1 MYCEFY
7 QLTERPFNVTP
18 DPKFL
23 YLNARYREAIASLN
37 YGITQRK
44 GFITLI
50 GEAGTGKTT
59 LLNKL
64 LNDSD
69 PKTKSVFIFNT
80 NVTFEEIL
88 EYIFAEFDLPVHNG
102 KKLYMLQRLNA
113 FLLDELR
120 AGSNVALLI
129 DEAQDLEFSVLEDL
143 RLLSNLETAKEKILQ
158 IVLSGQPELG
168 QKLSNPVLRQ
178 LRQRIGINCRL
189 LPLSRDEITEYIQ
202 YRLQTAGCPDLK
214 LFSREAEGQ
223 IYHFS
228 RGIPRLVNVVC
239 DNALVI
245 GYALGKK
252 RIGADVIT
260 EAAADLL
267 SNEQV
272 AEDANAQPTPG
283 SAITVSIP
291 AAPSRWRAR
300 VAVIALLILAV
311 TVGLLS
317 VDRTML
323 QRQHEEREAVVS
335 EPPKLEVIR
344 PGSEARS
351 GGVELPVTRP
361 ADRLKDVAATAP
373 EAGAADKS
381 ASQPKTLAAA
391 EPVLPTDTANSAP
404 VKGRE
409 GDDTALATA
418 QPGAGPPSAKADAAA
433 PAVSQDTYPATARDT
448 AARNKEGAEVGSATA
463 YVVPAP
469 EIAPV
474 VPAPA
479 FEQRHTA
486 EAQIAKIDQAAVN
499 ADAAPPEAESA
510 SAETAGAAA
519 HEAGAAGDHELGRQ
533 PRLDGMQFAQVV
545 VRGGDSMSGI
555 AMRKYG
561 QANYTILD
569 LLKLANPELEDIN
582 MIVIGQTIRLPEL
595 GNTFPVLRDG
605 SGRYSLLV
613 YSGPQSGRASAL
625 QNALRSRGF
634 DAHVSQ
640 DSVGYQK
647 PVFRVVV
654 SGEGDREE
662 LAGLGRQLQKLFRE
676 DTRIASL
683 GD

>member
-7 QLTERPFNVTP
+7 QLIERPFNVTP

-64 LNDSD
+64 LDDLD

-189 LPLSRDEITEYIQ
+189 LPLSRDEITEYVQ
-202 YRLQTAGCPDLK
+202 YRLQAAGCPDLK
-214 LFSREAEGQ
+214 LFSREAEEQ

-267 SNEQV
+267 SNEQFE
-272 AEDANAQPTPG
+272 EDANAQPTPT
-283 SAITVSIP
+283 SAVTVSTP

-300 VAVIALLILAV
+300 VAVMALLILAV

-317 VDRTML
+317 VGRTML
-323 QRQHEEREAVVS
+323 QRQNEEREAAIS
-335 EPPKLEVIR
+335 EAPKLEVIR
-344 PGSEARS
+344 PGSRARS
-351 GGVELPVTRP
+351 GGVEFRDARP
-361 ADRLKDVAATAP
+361 AEELEDVAATAP
-373 EAGAADKS
+373 EAGALDKPT
-381 ASQPKTLAAA
+381 SQPKTLAAA

-409 GDDTALATA
+409 GDGTALATA
-418 QPGAGPPSAKADAAA
+418 QPGAGPHSANADAAA
-433 PAVSQDTYPATARDT
+433 PAGSQNTYPATVRDP
-448 AARNKEGAEVGSATA
+448 AARSKEGAEVGSAA
-463 YVVPAP
+463 AHVVPAP
-469 EIAPV
+469 EIAAV

-479 FEQRHTA
+479 LEQRHTA
-486 EAQIAKIDQAAVN
+486 EAQIAKIDEAAAN
-499 ADAAPPEAESA
+499 ADAAPPQAEPA
-510 SAETAGAAA
+510 PAETAGAVAD
-519 HEAGAAGDHELGRQ
+519 EADAAGDHELGWR

-545 VRGGDSMSGI
+545 VRGGDSVSRI
-555 AMRKYG
+555 AMRRYG
-561 QANYTILD
+561 QVTYTILD
-569 LLKLANPELEDIN
+569 LLKLANPDLKDIN
-582 MIVIGQTIRLPEL
+582 VITIGQTIRLPEL
-595 GNTFPVLRDG
+595 DNTFPVLRDG

-613 YSGPQSGRASAL
+613 YSSRQDGRASAL

-634 DAHVSQ
+634 DARVGQ
-640 DSVGYQK
+640 GSVGYQN

-654 SGEGDREE
+654 SGEGDREA

>member
-1 MYCEFY
+1 MYCEFF

-23 YLNARYREAIASLN
+23 YLNARYREALASLN

-64 LNDSD
+64 LEDLD

-202 YRLQTAGCPDLK
+202 YRLQAAGCPDAK
-214 LFSREAEGQ
+214 LFSREAEEQ

-239 DNALVI
+239 DNALLI

-252 RIGADVIT
+252 RIGGEVIN

-267 SNEQV
+267 SNEHPPEEV
-272 AEDANAQPTPG
+272 H
-283 SAITVSIP
+283 SRP
-291 AAPSRWRAR
+291 AAGPIIGIRSSGVVSRWGSRFS
-300 VAVIALLILAV
+300 VIALLVVAL

-317 VDRTML
+317 ARRSMFEKSAAPATSRAL
-323 QRQHEEREAVVS
+323 QA
-335 EPPKLEVIR
+335 PKLEVIR
-344 PGSEARS
+344 PGSQPRVA
-351 GGVELPVTRP
+351 GVEAPVPRP
-361 ADRLKDVAATAP
+361 ADRVNAAAQAIPGRVTADDSQPPAKAVAVAERAAQGDTALGARAAGDGAGVAAA
-373 EAGAADKS
+373 
-381 ASQPKTLAAA
+381 QA
-391 EPVLPTDTANSAP
+391 EPVLPAPKDVGPGSAP
-404 VKGRE
+404 SDADTDRGELPQARRLGEHPPLGSLAARPPAAAEVAHPVEAPPLLVARADEAFPKVDSAMPKRRE
-409 GDDTALATA
+409 
-418 QPGAGPPSAKADAAA
+418 AKAHKVLA
-433 PAVSQDTYPATARDT
+433 
-448 AARNKEGAEVGSATA
+448 KEGGGKSGQDEDDDGS
-463 YVVPAP
+463 
-469 EIAPV
+469 
-474 VPAPA
+474 
-479 FEQRHTA
+479 FEPDR
-486 EAQIAKIDQAAVN
+486 
-499 ADAAPPEAESA
+499 
-510 SAETAGAAA
+510 
-519 HEAGAAGDHELGRQ
+519 R
-533 PRLDGMQFAQVV
+533 PRLDGMQFAQVMV
-545 VRGGDSMSGI
+545 HGGDSISEI
-555 AMRKYG
+555 VVRKYG
-561 QANYTILD
+561 QATSTILD
-569 LLKLANPELEDIN
+569 LVHLANPELKGAN
-582 MIVIGQTIRLPEL
+582 TLTTGQTIRLPEL
-595 GNTFPVLRDG
+595 GETPPVLSDG
-605 SGRYSLLV
+605 SGRHSLLV
-613 YSGPQSGRASAL
+613 YSTRLATRASAL
-625 QNALRSRGF
+625 KTALRDRGF
-634 DAHVSQ
+634 DARVTE
-640 DSVGYQK
+640 GREGQK

-654 SGEGDREE
+654 SGDAGRGE
-662 LAGLGRQLQKLFRE
+662 LAAVGKQLQKLFRE
-676 DTRIASL
+676 DTRIAQL
-683 GD
+683 GE